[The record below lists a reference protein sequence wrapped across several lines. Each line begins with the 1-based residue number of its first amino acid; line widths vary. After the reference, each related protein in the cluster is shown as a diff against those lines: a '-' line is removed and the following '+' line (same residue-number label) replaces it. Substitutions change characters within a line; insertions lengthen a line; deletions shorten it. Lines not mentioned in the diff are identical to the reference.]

1 MYIDPHIHM
10 VSRTTDDYAR
20 MAAAGCV
27 AVTEPAFWA
36 GFDRSS
42 AAGFQDYFRQ
52 LTDSEPRRAVLN
64 CPGVRETRAVRDSP
78 SYSPPWPAL
87 CLAFSGR
94 RSRGERQRCRATPV
108 LRPLQVH
115 RG

>member
-52 LTDSEPRRAVLN
+52 LTESEPRRDQLFHEHARTLSSNQSAQVAHAFCN
-64 CPGVRETRAVRDSP
+64 DWKFVHDS
-78 SYSPPWPAL
+78 S
-87 CLAFSGR
+87 
-94 RSRGERQRCRATPV
+94 
-108 LRPLQVH
+108 
-115 RG
+115 